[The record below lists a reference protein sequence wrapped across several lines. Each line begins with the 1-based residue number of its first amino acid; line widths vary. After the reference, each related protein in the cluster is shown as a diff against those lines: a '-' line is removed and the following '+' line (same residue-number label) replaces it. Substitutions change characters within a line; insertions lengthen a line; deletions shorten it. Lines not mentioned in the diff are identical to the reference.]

1 MVVNNKVDSL
11 SYDVEA
17 PPPQGASAGSA
28 AAAAP
33 PPAPAHHHAHA
44 PAAPVMREGTA
55 VMELHKVSLPERR
68 STVKALRQRLAEV
81 LFPDDP
87 LHQFKNQS
95 SARRLVLA
103 LQYFFPIFQ
112 WGSAYSPRLLRS
124 DLIAGL
130 TIASLAIPQGI
141 SYAKLANLPPII
153 GLYSSFVPPLI
164 YSLLGSSRDLAVG
177 PVSIASLV
185 MGSMLREAVSPDDQ
199 PILYLQLAFTATFF
213 AGVFQ
218 ASLGFLRLG
227 FIVDFLS
234 KATLTGFMGG
244 AAIIVSLQQLKGLL
258 GIVHFTSHMGFIDV
272 MRSVF
277 KRHDEWEWQ
286 TIVMGTAFL
295 AILLLTRQISA
306 RNPKLFWI
314 SAGAPLASVI
324 ISTILSFIWKSHS
337 ISVIGILPRG
347 VNPPSANMLTFNGS
361 YVALTIKTGIMTGIL
376 SLTEGIAVGRTFASI
391 NNYQVDGNKEMMA
404 IGIMN
409 MAGSCASCYVTT
421 GSFSR
426 SAVNYSA
433 GCKTAVSNIVMAA
446 AVLVTLLFL
455 MPLFHYTPNV
465 ILSAIIITA
474 VVGLIDVR
482 GAAKLWKVDKLD
494 FLACMAAFL
503 GVLLVS
509 VQMGL
514 AIAVGISLFKI
525 LLQVTRPNMV
535 VKGLVPGTQTYRSV
549 VQYREAVRVPAF
561 LVVGVESA
569 IYFTNSMYLVERV
582 MRYLRDE
589 EEMALKSNQ
598 SSIRCVV
605 LDMSAVAAIDTS
617 GLDALSELKK
627 ILDKRNIELVLAN
640 PVGSVAERMF
650 NSAVGETFGSDR
662 LFFSVAEA
670 VAAGACKA
678 QP

>member
-1 MVVNNKVDSL
+1 MVANNKVDSL

-17 PPPQGASAGSA
+17 PPPAA

-33 PPAPAHHHAHA
+33 PPASSSPAPAR
-44 PAAPVMREGTA
+44 PAAPVTRQGTA
-55 VMELHKVSLPERR
+55 SASASVLELHKVSVPERR
-68 STVKALRQRLAEV
+68 TTAKALRQRLAEV
-81 LFPDDP
+81 FFPDDP

-112 WGSAYSPRLLRS
+112 WGSAYSPSLLRS

-130 TIASLAIPQGI
+130 TIASLAIPQ
-141 SYAKLANLPPII
+141 AH
-153 GLYSSFVPPLI
+153 SSFVPPLI

-185 MGSMLREAVSPDDQ
+185 MGSMLREAVSPDEQ

-213 AGVFQ
+213 AGALQ

-234 KATLTGFMGG
+234 KPTLTGFMGG
-244 AAIIVSLQQLKGLL
+244 AAVIVSLQQLKSLL
-258 GIVHFTSHMGFIDV
+258 GIVHFTSHMGFVDV
-272 MRSVF
+272 MRSVVN
-277 KRHDEWEWQ
+277 RHDEWKWQ
-286 TIVMGTAFL
+286 TIVMGSAFL
-295 AILLLTRQISA
+295 AILLLTRQISK
-306 RNPKLFWI
+306 RNPKLFLVA
-314 SAGAPLASVI
+314 AGAPLASVI
-324 ISTILSFIWKSHS
+324 ISTILSYIWKSPT

-347 VNPPSANMLTFNGS
+347 VNPPSANMLTFSGS
-361 YVALTIKTGIMTGIL
+361 YVALAIKTGVMTGIL

-426 SAVNYSA
+426 SAVSYSA

-446 AVLVTLLFL
+446 MVLVTLLFL

-474 VVGLIDVR
+474 VIGLIDVR

-494 FLACMAAFL
+494 FLACVSAFL

-525 LLQVTRPNMV
+525 LLQVTRPNLV
-535 VKGLVPGTQTYRSV
+535 VEGLVPGTQSYRSV
-549 VQYREAVRVPAF
+549 AQYREAVRVPAF

-569 IYFTNSMYLVERV
+569 IYFANSMYLVERV
-582 MRYLRDE
+582 LRYLRDE
-589 EEMALKSNQ
+589 EERALKSNLP
-598 SSIRCVV
+598 SIRSVV
-605 LDMSAVAAIDTS
+605 LDMSAVTAIDTS

-627 ILDKRNIELVLAN
+627 VLDKRNIELVLAN
-640 PVGSVAERMF
+640 PLGSVAERIF
-650 NSAVGETFGSDR
+650 NSAVGDTFGSDR
-662 LFFSVAEA
+662 LFFSVGEA
-670 VAAGACKA
+670 VVAGACKA
-678 QP
+678 AQP

>member
-17 PPPQGASAGSA
+17 PPAAGANSS
-28 AAAAP
+28 AAAP
-33 PPAPAHHHAHA
+33 PPP
-44 PAAPVMREGTA
+44 PPPVPPVA
-55 VMELHKVSLPERR
+55 SVMELHKVSVPERR
-68 STVKALRQRLAEV
+68 TTAKALRQRLAEV
-81 LFPDDP
+81 FFPDDP

-112 WGSAYSPRLLRS
+112 WGSEYNPRLLRS
-124 DLIAGL
+124 DLVAGL
-130 TIASLAIPQGI
+130 TIASLAIPQARAHAPC
-141 SYAKLANLPPII
+141 SALPCFFFFLLPP
-153 GLYSSFVPPLI
+153 FVPPLI

-199 PILYLQLAFTATFF
+199 PILYLQLAFTSTFF

-258 GIVHFTSHMGFIDV
+258 GIVHFTSHMGFVDV

-286 TIVMGTAFL
+286 TITMGTAFL

-314 SAGAPLASVI
+314 SAGAPLTSVI
-324 ISTILSFIWKSHS
+324 ISTVLSFIWKSHS

-347 VNPPSANMLTFNGS
+347 VNPPSANLLTFSGS

-433 GCKTAVSNIVMAA
+433 GCKTAVSNIVMAS

-474 VVGLIDVR
+474 VIGLIDVR

-494 FLACMAAFL
+494 FLACMSAFL

-535 VKGLVPGTQTYRSV
+535 VKGLIPGTQSYRSV

-569 IYFTNSMYLVERV
+569 IYFANSMYLVERV
-582 MRYLRDE
+582 MRFLRDE
-589 EEMALKSNQ
+589 EERALKANQ
-598 SSIRCVV
+598 SSIRSVV

-617 GLDALSELKK
+617 GLDALTELKK
-627 ILDKRNIELVLAN
+627 VLDKRNIELVLAN

-670 VAAGACKA
+670 VAAGACKV
-678 QP
+678 QL